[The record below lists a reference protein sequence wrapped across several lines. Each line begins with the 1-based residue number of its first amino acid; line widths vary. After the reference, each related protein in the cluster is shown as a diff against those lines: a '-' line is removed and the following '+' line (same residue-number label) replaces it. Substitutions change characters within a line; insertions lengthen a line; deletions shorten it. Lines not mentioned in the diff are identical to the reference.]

1 MTRTPGSEKTSLGC
15 NYLKTISK
23 TILIIS
29 PRTGWYKVVK
39 HSRKKGFKKYLANPW
54 NLLHFIVTACSTGAA
69 VCTIGRKLFVRWAVE
84 NYLAEPEMFTSFATV
99 AQLEYFIMG
108 FLGFVVFFTNLEF
121 LRILR
126 FNRRVGMLTK
136 TVGIIGGP
144 MASFG
149 ILFIIVFMG
158 YVSFAHC
165 IYVDKLGGYSS
176 IMLTFVSLT
185 EMFMGSFD
193 IHELLDQAPF
203 FGPIMFF
210 SYIVLIQMILMNMFI
225 GIICDAFASVREE
238 EDKGEE
244 PDMMKFLSQRVKKFT
259 GIQGFFLVFLSFI
272 LVLEFLTQPDEE

>member
-1 MTRTPGSEKTSLGC
+1 MA
-15 NYLKTISK
+15 
-23 TILIIS
+23 
-29 PRTGWYKVVK
+29 K
-39 HSRKKGFKKYLANPW
+39 HSKKRGFKKYLTNPW

-69 VCTIGRKLFVRWAVE
+69 ICTIGRKLFVKWAVE
-84 NYLAEPEMFTSFATV
+84 NYTAEPEMFTSFATV

-126 FNRRVGMLTK
+126 FNRRVGLLTK

-149 ILFIIVFMG
+149 VLFIVVFMG
-158 YVSFAHC
+158 YVSFTHC
-165 IYVDKLGGYSS
+165 IYVDKLAGYSS

-193 IHELLDQAPF
+193 IHELIDQAPF

-238 EDKGEE
+238 SDEE
-244 PDMMKFLSQRVKKFT
+244 EETDMMSFLSQRMKKFT
-259 GIQGFFLVFLSFI
+259 GISGNQLN
-272 LVLEFLTQPDEE
+272 